1 MLEISVTPAAAASA
15 EPAVM
20 LVDGEVDLATA
31 PQLRQA
37 ILDLLDADPPP
48 QSIRLDLSNVPLVD
62 SSGIEVL
69 VRGHRRAAQLG
80 VSFAV
85 RRPQQMVRQVLRI
98 SGVLQLLTE
107 HEQPPG
113 GPDGGASRVG

>member
-69 VRGHRRAAQLG
+69 VRGHKRATQLG

-98 SGVLQLLTE
+98 SGVLHLLTE

-113 GPDGGASRVG
+113 GSDEGASRVG